1 MEGAVTSRRLRGNP
15 RRTTASRAGALA
27 LALLGLVCSAEP
39 IAAQTGS
46 NAIPSPGPLISIP
59 RTLSGSAATQISLP
73 VEIGP
78 TATLP
83 ANCFVRV
90 RGLPISVSLSEGHAI
105 APGSWAIPLASLANL
120 KANLPVGQAGQSAVT
135 VQLVSVDGAVL
146 AETQTTLVIKAEPAA
161 PKADVPARADVL
173 GPSPP
178 AGAGKTERKLPIP
191 RPPELS
197 AEERQRAE
205 RMMAQGDKFLESG
218 NIEIARQFY
227 QRAADAGFAAGA
239 LRLAAT
245 YDPGELA
252 RLSVQVVP
260 SPAEARRWYQRAKE
274 LGAAEAEER
283 LVRLGK

>member
-1 MEGAVTSRRLRGNP
+1 MFSRLRLKIAIES
-15 RRTTASRAGALA
+15 AS
-27 LALLGLVCSAEP
+27 
-39 IAAQTGS
+39 
-46 NAIPSPGPLISIP
+46 
-59 RTLSGSAATQISLP
+59 
-73 VEIGP
+73 
-78 TATLP
+78 
-83 ANCFVRV
+83 
-90 RGLPISVSLSEGHAI
+90 

-120 KANLPVGQAGQSAVT
+120 KANLPVGQSGQSAVT

-146 AETQTTLVIKAEPAA
+146 AETQTTLVITAEPTA
-161 PKADVPARADVL
+161 PKPETPARADVL

-178 AGAGKTERKLPIP
+178 PAATKPERKLPIP

-205 RMMAQGDKFLESG
+205 RMMAQGDKFLEGG

-227 QRAADAGFAAGA
+227 QRAADAGYAMGA

-245 YDPGELA
+245 YDPGELS
-252 RLSVQVVP
+252 RLSIQVVP

-274 LGAAEAEER
+274 LGAPEAEER